1 MLARIA
7 RMASSHDVVGT
18 DESTTA
24 GGLGNITV
32 SSPLTGTAV
41 SEVSGTVD
49 SWVVWTLTGGS
60 AHVDS
65 WALSLGVGVGEP
77 IVSEGS
83 PTIDSGTV
91 GSVMVVPGIVGS
103 AAVGSAVLMAA
114 VGCGKLAVRLV
125 TGEVDSPGMTVSVVA
140 TVVSSLVP
148 GPEGPTV
155 VVAAPVP

>member
-49 SWVVWTLTGGS
+49 SW
-60 AHVDS
+60 
-65 WALSLGVGVGEP
+65 ALSLGVGVGEP

-91 GSVMVVPGIVGS
+91 GSVLVVPGIVGS